1 MHYTCHRVCHA
12 VTRTLNRK
20 SLQRSDDYCKN
31 YNTNIRVLKESNN
44 RIISMVHGALTGG
57 YGTEQQ
63 IQRFGKTC

>member
-20 SLQRSDDYCKN
+20 SLQRSDDYSKN

-44 RIISMVHGALTGG
+44 RIISMIHGGLTVG

-63 IQRFGKTC
+63 IQRFG